1 MRDEEDSL
9 HIYEY
14 NILHLTTIEQN
25 EIIQRITTA
34 NRQLHH
40 NQGKQEEKNIMREG
54 TLLT

>member
-14 NILHLTTIEQN
+14 NILHVTTIEQN

-34 NRQLHH
+34 NRQLHQ